1 MMNLILYLKVWAH
14 KITDRVASEHYKGE
28 GNPAPSMLKRKT
40 VAAYAKNCRCNILI
54 ESGTY
59 LGEMV
64 EYQEKNFDKIF
75 SIEIADIFYEFSSKR
90 LKKHKNISILK
101 GDSSTVLG
109 KVCKKISQDDRVLF
123 WLDGHYSGGQT
134 GKGEKE
140 CPIYEELT
148 NIFETRADQDAIL
161 IDDARCF
168 NGEGDYPALPE
179 LCMFIKQERK
189 NANIEIKDDMIRVI
203 LAGNPKLGNIK

>member
-1 MMNLILYLKVWAH
+1 MIVNTILYLKVWAH
-14 KITDRVASEHYKGE
+14 KAIGYIADGQYKGQ
-28 GNPAPSMLKRKT
+28 GNPAPSILKRKT
-40 VAAYAKNCRCNILI
+40 VAAYAKEYQCNILV
-54 ESGTY
+54 ETGTY

-64 EYQEKNFDKIF
+64 EYQAKNFRRIF
-75 SIEIADIFYEFSSKR
+75 SIEIADIFYDFSSKR
-90 LKKHKNISILK
+90 LRKYENISIIK
-101 GDSSTVLG
+101 GDSSVELG
-109 KVCKKISQDDRVLF
+109 KVCEKISPDDRVLF

-148 NIFETRADQDAIL
+148 NIFNIRADKDVIL

-168 NGEGDYPALPE
+168 NGQGDYPALPE
-179 LCMFIKQERK
+179 LSAFIKKRRP

-203 LAGNPKLGNIK
+203 FVTE

>member
-1 MMNLILYLKVWAH
+1 MMLYLKVWAH
-14 KITDRVASEHYKGE
+14 KIIDCLAGGQYKGQ

-40 VAAYAKNCRCNILI
+40 VAAYAKDCQCNIFI
-54 ESGTY
+54 ETGTY

-64 EYQEKNFDKIF
+64 EYQAQNFKQIF
-75 SIEIADIFYEFSSKR
+75 TIEIADVFYDFSSKR
-90 LKKHKNISILK
+90 LRKYENISVIK
-101 GDSSTVLG
+101 GDSSIVLEE
-109 KVCKKISQDDRVLF
+109 VCEKISEDDRILF

-148 NIFETRADQDAIL
+148 GIFKTRADKDVIL

-168 NGEGDYPALPE
+168 NGEGDYPTVSE
-179 LCMFIKQERK
+179 LSMFIRQERP
-189 NANIEIKDDMIRVI
+189 NAVIEIKDDMIRVVLAADI
-203 LAGNPKLGNIK
+203 LKNEVR

>member
-14 KITDRVASEHYKGE
+14 KITERVESEHYKGE

-40 VAAYAKNCRCNILI
+40 VAAYAKKYRCNILI
-54 ESGTY
+54 ETGTY

-64 EYQEKNFDKIF
+64 EYQTKNFDKIF
-75 SIEIADIFYEFSSKR
+75 SIEIADVFYEFSTKR
-90 LKKHKNISILK
+90 LKKYKNISIMK

-109 KVCKKISQDDRVLF
+109 KVCKEISADDRVLF

-148 NIFETRADQDAIL
+148 NIFETRADQDVIL

-168 NGEGDYPALPE
+168 NGEGDYPTLSE
-179 LCMFIKQERK
+179 LRMFIKQERE
-189 NANIEIKDDMIRVI
+189 NANMEVQDDMIRVI
-203 LAGNPKLGNIK
+203 LAAE